1 MNLRQKYKK
10 AKKELELLK
19 SINVPTK
26 EIKLNYS
33 DRDIQTFRVRRE
45 ITPDVETWQLNK
57 IKEQM
62 LETLYG
68 HVVDNYTIFKTDVD
82 PYSGN
87 PVLYAS
93 ITIIEKGEFNL

>member
-10 AKKELELLK
+10 AKKELELLNK
-19 SINVPTK
+19 LDVPTK
-26 EIKLNYS
+26 EIKLNCS

-57 IKEQM
+57 IKEEM
-62 LETLYG
+62 LKTLYN
-68 HVVDNYTIFKTDVD
+68 HVVDNYTVFKQVTD

-87 PVLYAS
+87 PVIYAS
-93 ITIIEKGEFNL
+93 ITIVERGVY